1 MEFSHTPVM
10 GREVIEYLA
19 PAAGGLYV
27 DATVGGGGHTL
38 AILENSGPDGRVIGI
53 DRDGEAIEA
62 AGKLLAGY
70 AGRVTL
76 VRDDFRN
83 VREVLRG
90 LGIGR
95 VDGVVADLGV
105 SAHQLLTPERG
116 FSFSHDAPLDMR
128 MDRSGGATAADL
140 VATLDERELASI
152 FRRYG
157 EERFARRI
165 AGAIVRRRKLH
176 PVETTGELA
185 AIILDAVPARFRSGK
200 IHPATRVFQ
209 ALRIAV
215 NDELAGL
222 AEGLR
227 GFVDVLAEG
236 ARMVIISF
244 HSLEDRVVK
253 ETMREFA
260 RGCVCPREVPRCVC
274 GRTPVLRILTRR
286 VVRPSEAEVASNPR
300 SRSAKLRAAEKL

>member
-19 PAAGGLYV
+19 PVAGGLYV
-27 DATVGGGGHTL
+27 DATLGGGGHTL
-38 AILENSGPDGRVIGI
+38 EILENSGPDGRVIGM
-53 DRDGEAIEA
+53 DRDGDAIEA
-62 AGKLLAGY
+62 AGVRLAGY

-83 VREVLRG
+83 VREVLKG
-90 LGIGR
+90 LGISC

-105 SAHQLLTPERG
+105 SAHQLLTPDRG

-128 MDRSGGATAADL
+128 MDQSGGVTAADL
-140 VATLDERELASI
+140 VATLDERELAGI

-165 AGAIVRRRKLH
+165 AGAIVRQRKLH
-176 PVETTGELA
+176 PVETTGQLA
-185 AIILDAVPARFRSGK
+185 AIILDAVPARFRSGR

-222 AEGLR
+222 TEGLR

-253 ETMREFA
+253 ETLREFA
-260 RGCVCPREVPRCVC
+260 RGCTCPREVPRCVC
-274 GRTPVLRILTRR
+274 GKTPALKILTRR

-300 SRSAKLRAAEKL
+300 SRSARLRAAEKL